1 LVRVSSPKPS
11 SGGCD
16 GRHRGGNDVN
26 ARVYDFDTGGCFD
39 GLQATGVNENQG
51 AESTLSWLISLL
63 TLYEVVG

>member
-1 LVRVSSPKPS
+1 MRTRRCLNWFL
-11 SGGCD
+11 GD
-16 GRHRGGNDVN
+16 NDLN
-26 ARVYDFDTGGCFD
+26 ARVYDFETGGCFD